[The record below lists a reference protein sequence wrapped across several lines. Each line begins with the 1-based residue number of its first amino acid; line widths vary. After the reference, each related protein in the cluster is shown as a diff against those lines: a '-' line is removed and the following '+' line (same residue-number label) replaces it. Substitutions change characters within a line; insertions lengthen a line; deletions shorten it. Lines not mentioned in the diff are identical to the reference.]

1 MKRMTKGHKDSLPPP
16 PVRVG
21 NYELAVIHNNILYL
35 SGQLPSLNGNI
46 VYPGSVGFNVST
58 TEACS
63 AIEIAVKNALS
74 IAENLIDNGLNGVD
88 RCIKMVVYVAA
99 SSNISDIP
107 LIADRASETLIYY
120 LGESGRA
127 ARTAIGVRV
136 LPLNAPVEVELVLAL
151 KGTNHDA
158 T

>member
-1 MKRMTKGHKDSLPPP
+1 MTKDYKDNLPPP
-16 PVRVG
+16 PARAG

-35 SGQLPSLNGNI
+35 SGQLPSLHGNI
-46 VYPGSVGFNVST
+46 LYPGSVGLNVSA

-63 AIEIAVKNALS
+63 AVEIAVKNALS
-74 IAENLIDNGLNGVD
+74 IAKNLIDNGLNGVD
-88 RCIKMVVYVAA
+88 RCIKIVVYVAT

-127 ARTAIGVRV
+127 ARTAIGVRA
-136 LPLNAPVEVELVLAL
+136 LPLNAPVEIELVLAL